1 MKILITGGA
10 GYIGTQ
16 LLKSLINRAEVE
28 EIRIY
33 DNLDRKN
40 YNMFLGFPFHN
51 GHKVKFIAGDILDAR
66 KLTKSL
72 EGIDVV
78 YHLAANVS
86 TPFSASQSHA
96 VYEQINHWG
105 TADLVSAVEDSKVSK
120 FIYVSSASVYG
131 HSGEEIN
138 EESVPSP
145 KTLYGISKLRGEEH
159 VQRLLKKIDT
169 YVVRCANVYG
179 YSKSMRFDAVIN
191 RMMFDAH
198 FNNRI
203 SIDGSG
209 KQYRPFVHIES
220 AVNTLTDLI
229 FTEVPSGIYNLSDRN
244 LQILDIVDV
253 LKEIYPELEFIF
265 VNQHLDLN
273 GLKLA
278 ETSKIKKYISKD
290 NKRELKDE
298 LLKFKS
304 SFSFYF
310 GDESTSEWYFNI

>member
-16 LLKSLINRAEVE
+16 LLKALINKTDVD
-28 EIRIY
+28 EIRVY

-40 YNMFLGFPFHN
+40 FNMFLGFPFHN

-66 KLTKSL
+66 KLSKAL
-72 EGIDVV
+72 EGVDVV

-86 TPFSASQSHA
+86 TPFSGSQSHA
-96 VYEQINHWG
+96 VYEQVNHWG
-105 TADLVSAVEDSKVSK
+105 TADLVSAVEDSQVNK
-120 FIYVSSASVYG
+120 FFYLSSASVYG
-131 HSGEEIN
+131 HGDAEIT
-138 EESVPSP
+138 EDVAPTP

-159 VQRLLKKIDT
+159 VQRLFKKMDT
-169 YVVRCANVYG
+169 YIVRCANVYG

-220 AVNTLTDLI
+220 AVRTLSDILDSDI
-229 FTEVPSGIYNLSDRN
+229 PSGIYNLSDRN
-244 LQILDIVDV
+244 MQILDVVDV
-253 LKEIYPELEFIF
+253 LKEIYPDLEFIF
-265 VNQHLDLN
+265 VNQHLELN
-273 GLKLA
+273 SLKLSDDSRLKQFITT
-278 ETSKIKKYISKD
+278 E
-290 NKRELKDE
+290 NKRDFKSELQ
-298 LLKFKS
+298 KFKS
-304 SFSFYF
+304 SFSFYY